1 MSDSTPISN
10 ILLVVLTVFIIMKVF
25 GVMPIAAWSW
35 WMVFSPLWIGFGLFL
50 TFIIIVGI
58 VLLIYKLLS

>member
-1 MSDSTPISN
+1 MSDSAPISN
-10 ILLVVLTVFIIMKVF
+10 ILLVVLVVFIIMKLF

-50 TFIIIVGI
+50 AFLIIVGI
-58 VLLIYKLLS
+58 VVIIYKLLT